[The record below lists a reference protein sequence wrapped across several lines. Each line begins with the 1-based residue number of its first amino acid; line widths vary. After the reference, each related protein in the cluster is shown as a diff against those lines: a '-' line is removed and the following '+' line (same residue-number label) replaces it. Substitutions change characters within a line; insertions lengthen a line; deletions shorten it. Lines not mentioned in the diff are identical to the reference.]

1 MGRRLTG
8 PQKMARYFM
17 VADVGEARTV
27 LDLARVIVEAREG
40 PKVIKRRR
48 IIRSSREP
56 MAISVTI
63 PPNEPEA

>member
-1 MGRRLTG
+1 MGRKLTG

-40 PKVIKRRR
+40 PKPTREPKRRR
-48 IIRSSREP
+48 PIRVS
-56 MAISVTI
+56 I